1 MKKIVSVLCCVLAL
15 TCLWAGGTKESK
27 TVEVPTTRVFTDSLG
42 RQVEIP
48 STITGIAPSG
58 NLAQLVLYGI
68 SSDLFVSVAYPWP
81 DTALSFLTPPDVP
94 VTGQFYGKG
103 VLNLEALAV
112 ANPDIIIDIGE
123 KKAGIESDLDK
134 VQNQLGIPV
143 IFIEASLGQMDSCYQ
158 MIGDLL
164 GREKEALEL
173 ADYCKNIYTTITEKM
188 KIISAENRKAKVLYA
203 LGKESTNVLAKTSYH
218 AEIID
223 LLCDNVAV
231 IEVPSGSGNGNPSNL
246 EQFYVW
252 NPDYI
257 IFEPA
262 GAYGTVATDTRWT
275 HLSAIT
281 KGSYVEAP
289 AKPYNWLGNPPSIN
303 RFMGLIWLAEL
314 FYPEDFNFNL
324 YSEAEKNYRL
334 FYGVN
339 LSKQQFDTLM
349 ENGYFK

>member
-1 MKKIVSVLCCVLAL
+1 MKKIVSFLCCVLAL
-15 TCLWAGGTKESK
+15 TCLWAGGKKESK
-27 TVEVPTTRVFTDSLG
+27 AAEMPATRVFTDSLG
-42 RQVEIP
+42 RQVEVP
-48 STITGIAPSG
+48 SKITRIAPSG

-81 DTALSFLTPPDVP
+81 DTALEFLSPPDVP

-103 VLNLEALAV
+103 VLNLESLAV
-112 ANPDIIIDIGE
+112 ANPEVIIDIGE

-143 IFIEASLGQMDSCYQ
+143 IFIEASLGKMDSCYQ

-164 GREKEALEL
+164 GREKKASEL

-188 KIISAENRKAKVLYA
+188 KIITAENRKARVIYV
-203 LGKESTNVLAKTSYH
+203 LGKQSTNVLSKKSYH

-223 LLCDNVAV
+223 LLCDNTAV
-231 IEVPSGSGNGNPSNL
+231 IEVPSNSGNGNPSNL

-252 NPDYI
+252 NPDFI
-257 IFEPA
+257 IFEPD
-262 GAYGTVATDTRWT
+262 GAYGTVAADTRWT
-275 HLSAIT
+275 HLNAIT
-281 KGSYVEAP
+281 KGYYVEAP
-289 AKPYNWLGNPPSIN
+289 AKPYNWIGNPPSIN

-314 FYPEDFNFNL
+314 FYPEDFEFNL
-324 YSEAEKNYRL
+324 FSETQKNYRL

-339 LSKQQFDTLM
+339 ISKQQFDILV
-349 ENGYFK
+349 EKSYFK